1 MSCVR
6 SVSVFRH
13 QHVVTFNHF
22 YFLNSVYVS
31 MSVLCLMSVSVSM
44 LHNGDIVC
52 TNLSNSLH
60 LVDWG
65 CFNIFFAMRWGAR
78 WINTFIIY
86 RWWVISSIHPIFV
99 IAPPFFCL
107 LLTESSPTAPRKV
120 KKLTKKKRN
129 CVKDRNNCNKKTNTQ
144 SNQLSPNQKMN
155 VSM

>member
-60 LVDWG
+60 LVD
-65 CFNIFFAMRWGAR
+65 
-78 WINTFIIY
+78 
-86 RWWVISSIHPIFV
+86 
-99 IAPPFFCL
+99 
-107 LLTESSPTAPRKV
+107 
-120 KKLTKKKRN
+120 
-129 CVKDRNNCNKKTNTQ
+129 
-144 SNQLSPNQKMN
+144 
-155 VSM
+155 